1 MQIELSIQ
9 HIFHNIL
16 FHNHCVWAALTHC
29 SGSSIQCACR
39 YWNDPAVL
47 SKLGQAMGGGISGEA
62 GLPVEHDLAYEEEG
76 EEDVGEEEEDEL
88 TVHHTASTGDA
99 EVWPYCPLLFYL
111 SDISCLEY
119 LWWEKLSSSLM
130 CTPFWHEG
138 WEWLLQGLKILLQ
151 EGADKDERDE
161 EGRTGLHFASGYGE
175 VRFLALLSGLS
186 FFINV
191 LSNCY
196 CCCSIWV
203 GLHAKT
209 SLRKSI
215 CR

>member
-1 MQIELSIQ
+1 
-9 HIFHNIL
+9 
-16 FHNHCVWAALTHC
+16 
-29 SGSSIQCACR
+29 
-39 YWNDPAVL
+39 
-47 SKLGQAMGGGISGEA
+47 MGGGISGEA
-62 GLPVEHDLAYEEEG
+62 GLPVERDLAYEEEG

-99 EVWPYCPLLFYL
+99 E
-111 SDISCLEY
+111 
-119 LWWEKLSSSLM
+119 
-130 CTPFWHEG
+130 
-138 WEWLLQGLKILLQ
+138 GLKILLQ